1 MLKFQGWKK
10 KILAAMTATAL
21 SVSLSFG
28 APAKV
33 EAASAIDLIGAGI
46 VIGAEAAKAKAQV
59 DANIRHYNET
69 EAGSQELYNGFREK
83 CGVNRDPVYNA
94 MLDRIMTNLTN
105 AVAKNDPSIREK
117 PYKYFVAEDET
128 LNAWCTMGHVMAVN
142 VGTFKIL
149 ANEDEI
155 AAVVGHEMGH
165 GQKDHSVKAQ
175 KKHLQ
180 KAITATVLGTAVGAT
195 IGGGAITSLVTS
207 VALTHSVAHGDRK
220 QETEADL
227 VGFDY
232 IVDTEY
238 NIGACAAVMQ
248 KFVEMEGGQRS
259 GFEKFFNPSD
269 HPDSAKRRDACAK
282 KITEYSGGHV
292 TAKDGVVCV
301 NKKTFAIVAASSNMS
316 SVERSYFVMGNLARA
331 YHNGQNKYEATVQ
344 NGTVM
349 LGNQAIIT
357 PIAGDEDAYT
367 LAKKLNSIK

>member
-1 MLKFQGWKK
+1 
-10 KILAAMTATAL
+10 MTATAL

-180 KAITATVLGTAVGAT
+180 KA
-195 IGGGAITSLVTS
+195 TSLVTD

-248 KFVEMEGGQRS
+248 KFVEMEGGKRS

-292 TAKDGVVCV
+292 TAKDGVVSV